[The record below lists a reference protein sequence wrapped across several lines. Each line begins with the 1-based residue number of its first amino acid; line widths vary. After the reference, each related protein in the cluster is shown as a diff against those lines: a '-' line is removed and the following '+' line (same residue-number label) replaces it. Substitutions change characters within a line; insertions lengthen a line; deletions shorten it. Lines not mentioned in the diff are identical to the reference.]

1 MRDEKSVGEAI
12 VSGPRCPICHSTRLR
27 LFLRGNRIA
36 EMGPFLV
43 TTNDFGNFDDLH
55 RCNDCGYVM
64 EFLKPEDL
72 HRAYADSID
81 NEYMKEEGGR
91 TKTANRIFDMIER
104 HVSPGRLL
112 DVGCYTGVF
121 LAAARARG
129 WQVQGVELS
138 TWAVETARA
147 HYQLE
152 VAQGTLGA
160 VHFPPAQFDLITL
173 IDVIEHLSDP
183 CAVLREAHRLLAPGG
198 YVYVS
203 TPNVDSQFARVM
215 GRRWWSYRLE
225 HVGLFGTGTLER
237 SLRECG
243 FEIVERAVRGRDF
256 TLGYWT
262 GKGSVRNRFGRAIAR
277 LLRRTGLQEQ
287 MVYLNFFDQID
298 ILARKVESL
307 GSTVLPLTRNTYVSE

>member
-1 MRDEKSVGEAI
+1 MFQHLA
-12 VSGPRCPICHSTRLR
+12 P
-27 LFLRGNRIA
+27 
-36 EMGPFLV
+36 
-43 TTNDFGNFDDLH
+43 DDLK
-55 RCNDCGYVM
+55 G
-64 EFLKPEDL
+64 
-72 HRAYADSID
+72 AYTGSVDA
-81 NEYMKEEGGR
+81 EYMKEERGR
-91 TKTANRIFDMIER
+91 TKTANRILDAIEK

-112 DVGCYTGVF
+112 DVGCYTGIF

-129 WQVQGVELS
+129 WQGQGVELS
-138 TWAVETARA
+138 TWAVKTARE

-152 VAQGTLGA
+152 VVQGTLGA
-160 VHFPPAQFDLITL
+160 AHFPRAQFDLITL

-183 CAVLREAHRLLAPGG
+183 CAVLAEANALIARGG

-203 TPNVDSQFARVM
+203 TPNVDSKFARVM

-262 GKGSVRNRFGRAIAR
+262 GKGLVRNRFGRAIAR
-277 LLRRTGLQEQ
+277 LLRRMGLQEQ

-307 GSTVLPLTRNTYVSE
+307 DSTVLPLTRNTYVSE